1 MMTPQKGTIF
11 VVAAASG
18 TGKTTLVGRL
28 LAQDPNIKLSVSHT
42 TRPPRTGE
50 VHGQHYFFVEK
61 SHFEASIQEKAFLE
75 YAQVYDNYYGTS
87 FEWINQ
93 TLAAGHDVLL
103 EIDVQGAA
111 QVRQLLPEAVGIFI
125 LPPSIEIL
133 AQRLNGR
140 GTDTAEVIAKRMNNA
155 RHEIEQAQHFD
166 YVVIN
171 NDLEDATA
179 DLVSIVRAQR
189 LTQKKQHDFYLEL
202 LK

>member
-1 MMTPQKGTIF
+1 MTPQKGTIF